1 MGPLSYGLAPQPLP
15 YRPSAVG
22 RPESTSEPPV
32 EEGEKA
38 PLFPLIMGQKAMG
51 AGPLARLGLTAFVD
65 EAQWHSAILG
75 FPFRLIQFNFQ
86 IEFKLLKFIET

>member
-1 MGPLSYGLAPQPLP
+1 
-15 YRPSAVG
+15 
-22 RPESTSEPPV
+22 
-32 EEGEKA
+32 
-38 PLFPLIMGQKAMG
+38 MGQKAMG